1 VVDINSIGLDHK
13 QVAVAA
19 VLALPVV
26 MYLQAH
32 HLQIVYRVRVA
43 QEYHLVPEKTLTSLQ
58 VVAVVHSELA
68 VPADLLAAVEPEEIQ
83 AQMVVPQRRILV
95 LAAVELVLHQMV
107 VQVVQD

>member
-1 VVDINSIGLDHK
+1 
-13 QVAVAA
+13 VAVVA
-19 VLALPVV
+19 VLVVLVV
-26 MYLQAH
+26 MCLQAH

-43 QEYHLVPEKTLTSLQ
+43 QEYHLVPEKLLTSLQ
-58 VVAVVHSELA
+58 AVAVVHSELA
-68 VPADLLAAVEPEEIQ
+68 VPADLLAAVEPEETQ